1 MWGKVGK
8 WLNSH
13 KTRIA
18 GYAGVIFG
26 FLQLNSDAVKALIPE
41 QYRGISILVLGL
53 IVAIIGHA
61 NANTGNPPS
70 T

>member
-1 MWGKVGK
+1 MWA
-8 WLNSH
+8 WIASH

-26 FLQLNSDAVKALIPE
+26 FLQMNSDAVKALIPE
-41 QYRGISILVLGL
+41 QYRGISVLILGL
-53 IVAIIGHA
+53 IVAIIGHV
-61 NANTGNPPS
+61 NANSSGPPA